1 MYVHTYIH
9 TYRYFGCRNNA
20 TGGFCPDKFRLSA
33 ALPQVKMIEI
43 KLSQGAKPSHG
54 GILPKSKISAAI
66 AEARGIPRDQDCNS
80 PPNHQVIY
88 ICIPIL
94 CVYVCILYV
103 CIYVRTYVCMYVRM
117 YVCTY
122 VCTYVCVYVCMCVCI
137 YICVYRSFRR
147 QRVYCSS

>member
-1 MYVHTYIH
+1 MYVYTYTHTHTYILYTH
-9 TYRYFGCRNNA
+9 IHKYRYFGCRNNA

-80 PPNHQVIY
+80 PPNHQVLY
-88 ICIPIL
+88 L
-94 CVYVCILYV
+94 YYVY
-103 CIYVRTYVCMYVRM
+103 MYVYYM

-122 VCTYVCVYVCMCVCI
+122 VCIYVCMDVCMYVYMYI
-137 YICVYRSFRR
+137 YTGVFNARGSIAIREPPS
-147 QRVYCSS
+147 

>member
-1 MYVHTYIH
+1 MYVYTYTHTHTYILYTH
-9 TYRYFGCRNNA
+9 IHKYRYFGCRNNA

-80 PPNHQVIY
+80 PPNHQV
-88 ICIPIL
+88 
-94 CVYVCILYV
+94 LYLNPKP
-103 CIYVRTYVCMYVRM
+103 
-117 YVCTY
+117 
-122 VCTYVCVYVCMCVCI
+122 
-137 YICVYRSFRR
+137 
-147 QRVYCSS
+147 